1 MTLPRLNSLD
11 RVWNTAYFSP
21 DLRKDIL
28 AIEGQQQRLT
38 SFIPEI
44 GDLFY
49 EERYVDL
56 AYALLTMLS

>member
-21 DLRKDIL
+21 DLL